1 MAQVLS
7 DQRCELLN
15 QAAVHAQRFE
25 RAVELRLIRHVA
37 HCHFGIF
44 ADRVD
49 LPDDEYVPIMAI
61 QTVDKARAVD
71 AMDRLRELVAKYR
84 PDLSS
89 ASKTS

>member
-1 MAQVLS
+1 MKIILTNPRGFCAGV
-7 DQRCELLN
+7 N
-15 QAAVHAQRFE
+15 
-25 RAVELRLIRHVA
+25 
-37 HCHFGIF
+37 
-44 ADRVD
+44 
-49 LPDDEYVPIMAI
+49 MAI